1 MALWALEQK
10 GGMGDTL
17 RLLPLLWCENTKYKI
32 ISNEKKN
39 TKAEIF
45 RPFNWSYL
53 YLRHWTGIKR
63 SYLRHHN
70 LFRPAVTKLSPYPGK
85 ESCNFSKIFGV
96 Q

>member
-32 ISNEKKN
+32 ISNEKK
-39 TKAEIF
+39 TQK
-45 RPFNWSYL
+45 RKSL
-53 YLRHWTGIKR
+53 GLLTGAI
-63 SYLRHHN
+63 SIC
-70 LFRPAVTKLSPYPGK
+70 AIGPGSN
-85 ESCNFSKIFGV
+85 EAISAITTCFGR